1 MKEIGRTY
9 DKVYELKAVL
19 EDGTV
24 QGSYESYAGSEG
36 KKEIFVAEADFMESL
51 QKIVKNHNLVQNN
64 GHVYK
69 VSGLPDQFGA
79 LLEIEYESGERIY
92 ASNNFIQA

>member
-1 MKEIGRTY
+1 MKIERFKII
-9 DKVYELKAVL
+9 DDNIMDV
-19 EDGTV
+19 
-24 QGSYESYAGSEG
+24 
-36 KKEIFVAEADFMESL
+36 L

-79 LLEIEYESGERIY
+79 WLEVEYESGEYYI
-92 ASNNFIQA
+92 